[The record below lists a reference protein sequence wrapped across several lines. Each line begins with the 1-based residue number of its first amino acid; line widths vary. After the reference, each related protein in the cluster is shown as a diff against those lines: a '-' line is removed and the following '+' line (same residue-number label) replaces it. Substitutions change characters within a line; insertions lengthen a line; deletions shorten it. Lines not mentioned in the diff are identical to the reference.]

1 MNDLLGAD
9 TVSVRA
15 DGPDYLVEGDSG
27 LLARFDQRLSDDEP
41 QLRHLW
47 RSLVNRHAT
56 AGAEFSILDAGGA
69 HRLDLVCEPGD
80 RTNAHL
86 TVSRPGG
93 EVVGTVV
100 AAGGML
106 TVFPVFVLHDRTGA
120 PLGRLTTKGAPCA
133 YDMAGQE
140 IARVTFGSTRP
151 VMGTLVCE
159 VGFVGPVPELSRV
172 LVLAALI
179 GWERSR

>member
-1 MNDLLGAD
+1 MTDLFGDD
-9 TVSVRA
+9 TLFVQRQGS
-15 DGPDYLVEGDSG
+15 DYLIEGESG
-27 LLARFDQRLSDDEP
+27 VVARVDERP
-41 QLRHLW
+41 LETKQGFRHVL
-47 RSLVNRHAT
+47 RSLVNRQATPHAVLRI
-56 AGAEFSILDAGGA
+56 SDADGA
-69 HRLDLVCEPGD
+69 HRFDLEAEPGD

-100 AAGGML
+100 ASGGML
-106 TVFPVFVLHDRTGA
+106 TVFPVFVLRDRAGT
-120 PLGRLTTKGAPCA
+120 PLGQLTTKGAPCA
-133 YDMAGQE
+133 YDAAEQE

-151 VMGTLVCE
+151 VLGRLVCE

-172 LVLAALI
+172 LVVAALI